1 MKTITDIAKM
11 QEFSRQVHLGGLTV
25 GFVPTMGSLHDG
37 HLELVRRA
45 RAEADVVVVSIFINP
60 TQFNDP
66 ADFENYPR
74 DDAADDAALEREGV
88 DVLFR
93 PRAECVYREDS
104 TTTVRVGELGGSL
117 CGPGRPGHF
126 DGVTTVVASLFHMVG
141 PDVAVFGEKD
151 FQQLQIVRRM
161 ASDLHMPI
169 RIVGAPTAREA
180 DGLAMSSRNS
190 RLGAAE
196 RAKAPAIGRALG
208 AAAAAF
214 VAGEVRALVL
224 IDRARAVIEA
234 ERGEGA
240 PLEIEY
246 LELVD
251 APSLEPCETADENS
265 VIAAAVNL
273 GGVRLIDNIPFARA
287 VKQAVALQKL
297 DETRHG
303 GLGPGEIGE
312 RGVAT
317 DA

>member
-1 MKTITDIAKM
+1 MKTITDIPKM
-11 QEFSRQVHLGGLTV
+11 QEFSRQVRLGGLSV
-25 GFVPTMGSLHDG
+25 GFVPTMGYLHDG
-37 HLELVRRA
+37 HLQLVRRT
-45 RAEADVVVVSIFINP
+45 RAESDVVVVSIFVNP

-66 ADFENYPR
+66 KDFEKYPR
-74 DDAADDAALEREGV
+74 DDAADDAALESEGV

-93 PRAECVYREDS
+93 PRAEDVYRPDNS
-104 TTTVRVGELGGSL
+104 TVVAVDRLGDTL

-126 DGVTTVVASLFHMVG
+126 DGVTTVVASLLNMVG

-151 FQQLQIVRRM
+151 FQQLQVVRRM
-161 ASDLHMPI
+161 VADLHMPV

-180 DGLAMSSRNS
+180 DGLAMSSRNA

-196 RAKAPAIGRALG
+196 RAKAPAIQRGLRT
-208 AAAAAF
+208 AADAF
-214 VAGEVRALVL
+214 VAGETSARAL
-224 IDRARAVIEA
+224 IDRARSVIEA

-251 APSLEPCETADENS
+251 AVNLKPCVEAGENS
-265 VIAAAVNL
+265 LIAAAVVL
-273 GGVRLIDNIPFARA
+273 GDVRLIDNIPFARA
-287 VKQAVALQKL
+287 VKEAAALQRL
-297 DETRHG
+297 DETRVD
-303 GLGPGEIGE
+303 GLGTGKIGE